1 MRIVFAIP
9 GLFGDTAMLA
19 RRMTVLAAGFALAL
33 SIALLSPRA
42 VPANDEP
49 APRKLALLVGVKKYK
64 HNDLKDLDY
73 PENDVE
79 ELADVLRQLNFSV
92 TVLTTRA
99 GRANQDLFP
108 DAANIRRQLSAILRD
123 ASKSDLIVVALAGH
137 GVQPLESSQS
147 YFCPY
152 DDNPRESEGRLA
164 RPETLL
170 SIGEILGQLRDSGI
184 GQKLLLVDACRN
196 DPQVRGARRGLT
208 QVETSSLPEQTG
220 VLLSCRAGE
229 FSFESN
235 SYGTGHGAF
244 FYEVI
249 EGLKGNAKDSDGEIS
264 WESLRTYVRKHV
276 PAKVREVFGKNGGE
290 QNPNELGNLN
300 GVPIV
305 LARITS
311 TSRTP
316 PSSKE
321 PELLVAPFDADKAQ
335 ASREAWA
342 RYQQVDEQTTNSVGM
357 KLTLIPPGEFQMGSS
372 ATDVNKALGF
382 NSGLKRELY
391 ANEQPQHRVRITK
404 PFYLGTY
411 EVTKGEFSRF
421 VDETDYKTE
430 AEKDA
435 RGGFGYTGE
444 PNAPLAQRPGF
455 TWRDWGVNQNAAS
468 PVVNVTWSDA
478 MQFCNWL
485 SKKEGKTY

>member
-1 MRIVFAIP
+1 
-9 GLFGDTAMLA
+9 MLA
-19 RRMTVLAAGFALAL
+19 RRTTVLAAGFAVAF

-42 VPANDEP
+42 VPANDGP

-316 PSSKE
+316 PSGNAESSSMT
-321 PELLVAPFDADKAQ
+321 APNVTVTPDHAGASQ
-335 ASREAWA
+335 ATNTHQLTPYIRLALASRAAVLAVKDYEA
-342 RYQQVDEQTTNSVGM
+342 T
-357 KLTLIPPGEFQMGSS
+357 F
-372 ATDVNKALGF
+372 
-382 NSGLKRELY
+382 
-391 ANEQPQHRVRITK
+391 TK
-404 PFYLGTY
+404 
-411 EVTKGEFSRF
+411 
-421 VDETDYKTE
+421 
-430 AEKDA
+430 
-435 RGGFGYTGE
+435 
-444 PNAPLAQRPGF
+444 
-455 TWRDWGVNQNAAS
+455 
-468 PVVNVTWSDA
+468 
-478 MQFCNWL
+478 
-485 SKKEGKTY
+485 